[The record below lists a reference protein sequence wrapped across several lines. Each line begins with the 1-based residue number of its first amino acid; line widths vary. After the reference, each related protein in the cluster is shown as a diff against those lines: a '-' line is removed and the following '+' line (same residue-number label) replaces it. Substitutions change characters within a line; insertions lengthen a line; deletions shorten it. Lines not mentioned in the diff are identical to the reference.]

1 MEIPRKTRTS
11 NPFTNTW
18 VINKEDLSSSFF
30 LQKSTIK
37 PENFD
42 VVITYLVGYSKKKPI
57 LIIQT
62 LEYLKQISIV
72 NASDG

>member
-1 MEIPRKTRTS
+1 M
-11 NPFTNTW
+11 
-18 VINKEDLSSSFF
+18 
-30 LQKSTIK
+30 
-37 PENFD
+37 
-42 VVITYLVGYSKKKPI
+42 ITYLVGYSKKKPI